1 MSKYWFPSKE
11 IIESSNIHAMMQ
23 NLAITS
29 YEEFWKWSVA
39 NKKVFWEQ
47 TVANLDIHFEKP
59 YSKIVDVSNGIENAE
74 WLAGAN
80 LNIVDSCFQNTDTAT
95 AIVFQ
100 KEGGELEK
108 VSQLALE
115 TLVNKIANGLV
126 DFGLKPKD
134 VVAIYM
140 SMNLEA
146 VAMYLAAIKA
156 GCVVATIADSFSEEE
171 IALRLQLTNPKL
183 IVTQDAFVRSGR
195 THLLYKKCKEI
206 ARAPIVVVKTIADE
220 IPLRKTDVWFGEFL
234 STQGEFQSVKCNPQ
248 DAITILFSSGTT
260 GAPKAIPWDHT
271 TPVKSASDAYY
282 HHNIQ
287 KEDVLCWPTNL
298 GWMMGPW
305 LVFSA
310 LINKATIGLYY
321 GAPLG
326 EGFGN
331 FVEKAEVTMLG
342 LVPSIVK
349 SWKQSKV
356 MESMNWSSIKC
367 FSSTGEVSNSEEM
380 YYLMQ
385 LGGAKPIIEYCGGTE
400 VGGGYIASTF
410 VQENKPSQFSTQTL
424 GGSFVLLNEEG
435 KPCETGEVFL
445 VPPQYSIMGLAP
457 PNCIK

>member
-183 IVTQDAFVRSGR
+183 IVTQDAFVRAGR
-195 THLLYKKCKEI
+195 TH
-206 ARAPIVVVKTIADE
+206 R
-220 IPLRKTDVWFGEFL
+220 
-234 STQGEFQSVKCNPQ
+234 
-248 DAITILFSSGTT
+248 
-260 GAPKAIPWDHT
+260 
-271 TPVKSASDAYY
+271 PV
-282 HHNIQ
+282 
-287 KEDVLCWPTNL
+287 
-298 GWMMGPW
+298 
-305 LVFSA
+305 
-310 LINKATIGLYY
+310 
-321 GAPLG
+321 
-326 EGFGN
+326 
-331 FVEKAEVTMLG
+331 
-342 LVPSIVK
+342 
-349 SWKQSKV
+349 
-356 MESMNWSSIKC
+356 
-367 FSSTGEVSNSEEM
+367 
-380 YYLMQ
+380 
-385 LGGAKPIIEYCGGTE
+385 
-400 VGGGYIASTF
+400 
-410 VQENKPSQFSTQTL
+410 
-424 GGSFVLLNEEG
+424 
-435 KPCETGEVFL
+435 
-445 VPPQYSIMGLAP
+445 
-457 PNCIK
+457 